1 MSEADSFDLS
11 IMISEPFS
19 LNTMDPSDRSNRDS
33 FTPEEEAD
41 LLENEPYDV
50 FSRRIRN
57 RKTQKDLYLANLFLK
72 TKRKTMYLNPF
83 IKSRIETR
91 QMKSARSVQ
100 KIKQFH
106 ESAVL
111 KDEKKRETWI
121 KANLIRRVLFGP
133 KYNLRFL
140 TAASRIEQ
148 RYLGSLWNNPNQL

>member
-50 FSRRIRN
+50 FNRRIRN

-72 TKRKTMYLNPF
+72 TKRKTKFLNPF

-91 QMKSARSVQ
+91 
-100 KIKQFH
+100 
-106 ESAVL
+106 
-111 KDEKKRETWI
+111 
-121 KANLIRRVLFGP
+121 
-133 KYNLRFL
+133 
-140 TAASRIEQ
+140 
-148 RYLGSLWNNPNQL
+148 